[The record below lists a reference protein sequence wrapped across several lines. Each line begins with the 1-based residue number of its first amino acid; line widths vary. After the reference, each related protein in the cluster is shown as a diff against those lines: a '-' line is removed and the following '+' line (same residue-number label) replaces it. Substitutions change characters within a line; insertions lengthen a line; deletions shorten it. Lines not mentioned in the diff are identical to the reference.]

1 MVYLF
6 VLVFLIICASLFDRN
21 VDKRLKKFFYI
32 AAYIVLILLMTLRF
46 RVGGDVL
53 YYENTFPFMPSLAEL
68 GSMNLFEQTYQPLWY
83 VLNALVKS
91 VYDDFTFFQFVHAL
105 IVNTAIFFLIPRYTK
120 LRFLGVLVYYIF
132 FYLYF
137 NTEILR
143 EALAVVIF
151 LFAYPLIFKK
161 KYIQYFL
168 LCFCAYLFH
177 AFAMF
182 TFFVPLLVYL
192 FRKPIKL
199 HHMGIIA
206 VVALVAPSLILEVIL
221 KIFNFNEY
229 VARQL
234 RYYTELE
241 VNLNGLIRNV
251 FDAVPILIIIMLQ
264 QKKKRIDPILIPA
277 VNLYFVLIIMS
288 ITLAGSARLA
298 NYFVFFFYMAVIN
311 TFVSHSEYKIQNY
324 RAVLATVAFFLVVS
338 KGFYYIRDM
347 SQYNN
352 RYPARF
358 YNIYLPYHSIFDPQ
372 IDRTRENIFN
382 NSMEE
387 NVTK

>member
-83 VLNALVKS
+83 VLNAVVKS

-168 LCFCAYLFH
+168 LCIVAFLFH
-177 AFAMF
+177 AFAAF
-182 TFFVPLLVYL
+182 IFFVPLLVFV
-192 FRKPIKL
+192 FRKPINIATTL
-199 HHMGIIA
+199 IIMVL
-206 VVALVAPSLILEVIL
+206 VVAAPTIIMPLILKV
-221 KIFNFNEY
+221 FSFNEA
-229 VARQL
+229 VERQFKF
-234 RYYTELE
+234 YSELE
-241 VNLNGLIRNV
+241 INLNGILKSL
-251 FDAVPILIIIMLQ
+251 FDAIPVLLVIIM
-264 QKKKRIDPILIPA
+264 QKSKKNVDPILISA
-277 VNLYFVLIIMS
+277 ANIYFVLILLSM
-288 ITLAGSARLA
+288 TMAGASRLS
-298 NYFVFFFYMAVIN
+298 NYFVFFFFMLAIN
-311 TFVSHSEYKIQNY
+311 TLFTDRKATISFFRIQFIVI
-324 RAVLATVAFFLVVS
+324 VLVLMVS
-338 KGFYYIRDM
+338 KVFYYMRDM
-347 SQYNN
+347 SKYNY

-358 YNIYLPYHSIFDPQ
+358 YNRYLPYHSIFDPQ
-372 IDRTRENIFN
+372 IDRTRESIFN

-387 NVTK
+387 NFEK